1 LAPFFNSEITG
12 NRKTEEQREEDREL
26 QREEEAKEAEEDSI
40 HVASSSTSSSSSASS
55 DSDGADANQRWL
67 LDVLEDEHL
76 KSLAAKTVSDK
87 HATLKEY
94 EATFARISNR
104 LLNEVA
110 LVINGQ
116 PHR

>member
-1 LAPFFNSEITG
+1 
-12 NRKTEEQREEDREL
+12 
-26 QREEEAKEAEEDSI
+26 
-40 HVASSSTSSSSSASS
+40 VASSSTSSSP

-116 PHR
+116 PHRYEHSFFLACGGMVYDLC